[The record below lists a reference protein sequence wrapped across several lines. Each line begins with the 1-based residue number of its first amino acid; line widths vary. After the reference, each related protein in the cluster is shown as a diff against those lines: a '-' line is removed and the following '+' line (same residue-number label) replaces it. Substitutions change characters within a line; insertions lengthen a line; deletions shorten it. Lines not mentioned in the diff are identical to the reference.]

1 MTGKFGHH
9 DGQIG
14 RHDGQIGRHDGH
26 IGRHDGHDQTKSWKN
41 GALMNQRL
49 SKSNLSTPSIIN

>member
-1 MTGKFGHH
+1 MTGEFGHH
-9 DGQIG
+9 DGQTD
-14 RHDGQIGRHDGH
+14 HHDGH
-26 IGRHDGHDQTKSWKN
+26 DGRHDGHDQTKNWEN